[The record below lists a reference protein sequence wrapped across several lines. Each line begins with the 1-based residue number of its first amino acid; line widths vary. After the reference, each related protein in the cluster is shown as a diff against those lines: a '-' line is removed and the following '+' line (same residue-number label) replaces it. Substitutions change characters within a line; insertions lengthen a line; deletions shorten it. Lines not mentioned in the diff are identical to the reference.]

1 MMWTKDGYP
10 ATTYHLYN
18 EENLMEQTAILVTF
32 WDHLKRWEIRLSDG
46 SWEPL
51 SEEQVNWI
59 LFHPN
64 EFWMSEL
71 L

>member
-1 MMWTKDGYP
+1 MRWTKNTSG
-10 ATTYHLYN
+10 TTYHLYN
-18 EENLMEQTAILVTF
+18 EENLMEQTAIFITF
-32 WDHLKRWEIRLSDG
+32 WNDTKRWEIRLSDG
-46 SWEPL
+46 SWEYL
-51 SEEQVNWI
+51 SKERVNWI